1 MTAISTAEAI
11 FLDSQNLRI
20 VLDIGDQ
27 GPDKPS
33 AQIIFSLEN
42 YRVNMGIET
51 QGDPCYGQVQTACTR
66 RPRLFDS
73 FDKTELWVVEM
84 RGPPLRTGKSW
95 ELEEKFRQPWD
106 EIYEA
111 ALENGAQMVI
121 CKAYNPRH
129 ELRREE
135 MSEPAYTEINRLSLL
150 LENSSSASFP
160 PEEIQSWQTNE
171 PRREKGL

>member
-1 MTAISTAEAI
+1 MALPGAELFNTPQGFDCSAGLI
-11 FLDSQNLRI
+11 EQASLVTFKTWLDDSYINCRGRIVLDSQNLRI
-20 VLDIGDQ
+20 ILDIGDQ

-42 YRVNMGIET
+42 CRVNMGIET
-51 QGDPCYGQVQTACTR
+51 QGDPCCYGQVQTACTR

-111 ALENGAQMVI
+111 AMENGTQMVI

-129 ELRREE
+129 ELRRE
-135 MSEPAYTEINRLSLL
+135 
-150 LENSSSASFP
+150 
-160 PEEIQSWQTNE
+160 IQSW
-171 PRREKGL
+171 